1 MPTYIILLRWT
12 QQGIADIK
20 NGPARLDAAKQAFQA
35 RGAEIKAHYL
45 VMGQYDLVSIVEAP
59 DDETLAK
66 LVLSVGSLGSV
77 SSETLRAFTED
88 EYRQIVTALP

>member
-20 NGPARLDAAKQAFQA
+20 NGPTRLDAAKQAFQA

>member
-88 EYRQIVTALP
+88 EYRQIVSALP

>member
-20 NGPARLDAAKQAFQA
+20 NGPTRLDAAKQAFQA

-45 VMGQYDLVSIVEAP
+45 VMRQYDLVSIVEAP
-59 DDETLAK
+59 DDETWVCK
-66 LVLSVGSLGSV
+66 
-77 SSETLRAFTED
+77 
-88 EYRQIVTALP
+88 